1 VKILDTGADVDVAEI
16 FDAEPPIPGIIE
28 EWVTPG
34 QSLPLIVRPDKANV
48 NLIELSSQ
56 YRGILRRKLLRHG
69 GLLFRGFPE
78 VTLDTFHDLIRSV
91 SGQPLQYRERSS
103 PRHEVGNNIYTST
116 DYPARQ
122 SIFLHNEQSYN
133 ITWPLRIF
141 FHCVIAAPAGGAT
154 PLADCRRVY
163 RRISG
168 GTLQKLAEA
177 GYCYARHF
185 DGGLGLTWEEAFQT
199 DQRSVV
205 EEYCLAN
212 DIRFSWE
219 SDGTLST
226 RQFRPVIVRHPET
239 GEEVW
244 FNHLTFFNVATLGQ
258 ATVEALLFLGRD
270 QIPNNTY
277 YADGT
282 DIEPEVMEELQDAYR
297 AEKVSFVW
305 HEGDILMLDNM
316 LVAHGRESF
325 TPPRE
330 VVVGMAE
337 PYTSHSAKGKSYD

>member
-1 VKILDTGADVDVAEI
+1 MDVAGI
-16 FDAEPPIPGIIE
+16 FDDEAPIPGVIE
-28 EWVTPG
+28 ERVTPE
-34 QSLPLIVRPDKANV
+34 QPLPLVIRPAKASTSLV
-48 NLIELSSQ
+48 KLASQ
-56 YRGILRRKLLRHG
+56 HRAPIRQKLLRHG
-69 GLLFRGFPE
+69 GILFRGFPD
-78 VTLDTFHDLIRSV
+78 VTLGTFHDLITLL

-116 DYPARQ
+116 DHPAKQ

-163 RRISG
+163 SRISEVIPR
-168 GTLQKLAEA
+168 KLAEG

-199 DQRSVV
+199 DSRSVV

-212 DIRFSWE
+212 DIYFSWG

-226 RQFRPVIVRHPET
+226 RQIRPVVVRHPQT
-239 GEEVW
+239 GEAAW
-244 FNHLTFFNVATLGQ
+244 FNHLTFFNIATLGQ
-258 ATVEALLFLGRD
+258 ATADALLSLGRD

-282 DIEPEVMEELQDAYR
+282 DIEPALVEALQDAYR
-297 AEKVSFVW
+297 AETVSFEW
-305 HEGDILMLDNM
+305 REGDILMLDNM

-337 PYTSHSAKGKSYD
+337 PYASS